1 MGFLKLFSHGL
12 IKFCVRL
19 ILHSTGYLLF
29 PFYWKPFWNVNV
41 VFILSN
47 WNDIDH
53 FQTHS
58 IVPESY
64 CAIFSYLC
72 WCTAQVPCDYKQ
84 IFLFVKA
91 GWYDEIF
98 LLTVSFQHLIR
109 VYSCQMWMKFFNL
122 QSWKYFRRKNF
133 YQIFDKNFFWNTFH
147 ESKIKSLLKMT

>member
-72 WCTAQVPCDYKQ
+72 WCTAQVPCDYIQ
-84 IFLFVKA
+84 IFLIRKGGLIRWNFSFDSFLSTLNTCIQLPNVN
-91 GWYDEIF
+91 EIF
-98 LLTVSFQHLIR
+98 QSTIMKVFQKK
-109 VYSCQMWMKFFNL
+109 KFL
-122 QSWKYFRRKNF
+122 P
-133 YQIFDKNFFWNTFH
+133 DFW
-147 ESKIKSLLKMT
+147 